1 MIGNKI
7 KSRRIEL
14 GMTQM
19 DLAKKMGYKSKS
31 TINKIELGIN
41 DINQSKMKKMA
52 HALEVP
58 VDYLIDDNVIETTT
72 ASVSV
77 KHLSKYAELLSK
89 LSPKSQ
95 ASAIQYIEFLKSQE
109 DENV

>member
-1 MIGNKI
+1 
-7 KSRRIEL
+7 
-14 GMTQM
+14 
-19 DLAKKMGYKSKS
+19 
-31 TINKIELGIN
+31 
-41 DINQSKMKKMA
+41 MKKMA

-58 VDYLIDDNVIETTT
+58 VDYLIDDNVVETTT

-89 LSPKSQ
+89 LSPKNQ

>member
-58 VDYLIDDNVIETTT
+58 VDYLIDDNVVETTT

-89 LSPKSQ
+89 LSPKNQ

>member
-58 VDYLIDDNVIETTT
+58 VDYLIDDNVVETTT

>member
-58 VDYLIDDNVIETTT
+58 VDYLIDDNVVETTV

>member
-58 VDYLIDDNVIETTT
+58 VDYLIDDNVVETTT

-109 DENV
+109 DQNV

>member
-41 DINQSKMKKMA
+41 DINQSKMVKMA
-52 HALEVP
+52 HVLEVP
-58 VDYLIDDNVIETTT
+58 VEYFIDDNVVENST

>member
-58 VDYLIDDNVIETTT
+58 VDYLIDDNVVETTT

-89 LSPKSQ
+89 LSPKNQ

-109 DENV
+109 NENV

>member
-52 HALEVP
+52 HV
-58 VDYLIDDNVIETTT
+58 
-72 ASVSV
+72 
-77 KHLSKYAELLSK
+77 
-89 LSPKSQ
+89 
-95 ASAIQYIEFLKSQE
+95 
-109 DENV
+109 

>member
-1 MIGNKI
+1 MIGDKI

>member
-58 VDYLIDDNVIETTT
+58 VDYLIDDNVVETTT
-72 ASVSV
+72 ASVSI

-109 DENV
+109 DKNV

>member
-52 HALEVP
+52 HALEVS
-58 VDYLIDDNVIETTT
+58 VDYLIDDNVDETTT

>member
-58 VDYLIDDNVIETTT
+58 VDYLIDDNVVETST

>member
-41 DINQSKMKKMA
+41 DINQSKMQKMA

-58 VDYLIDDNVIETTT
+58 VEYFIDDNIVETTT